1 MKLVIFDCDGTLID
15 SQHLIF
21 AAMHRTFARHG
32 LPPPDQAAVR
42 SVVGLSLPIA
52 IGKLL
57 PPGAES
63 RIEKLT
69 DTYRTTYGELRA
81 DPVHAEPL
89 FPGARETVAALHARP
104 DVVLGIATGKSRRG
118 VTHVLAMHGLDHYF
132 TTVQTADIHPSKPH
146 PAMIEYA
153 MLEAGVGAQDTAMVG
168 DTSYDMIMAAAAGV
182 VAVGAGWGYH
192 SPADLET
199 AGAMAVVPD
208 FPSLG
213 AALNRLL
220 FERKEA
226 P

>member
-15 SQHLIF
+15 SQHVIF
-21 AAMHRTFARHG
+21 AAMRRTFVRHG

-57 PPGAES
+57 PQGTES
-63 RIEKLT
+63 RVETLT
-69 DTYRTTYGELRA
+69 DTYRATFGELRA
-81 DPVHAEPL
+81 DPGHAEPL
-89 FPGARETVAALHARP
+89 FPGAREAVAALHARG

-118 VTHVLAMHGLDHYF
+118 VAHVLALHGLDPYF

-153 MLEAGVGAQDTAMVG
+153 MLETGVPARHTAMVG
-168 DTSYDMIMAAAAGV
+168 DTSYDMIMATAAGV
-182 VAVGAGWGYH
+182 VPIGAGWGYH
-192 SPADLET
+192 SAADLET

-213 AALNRLL
+213 VALDRLL
-220 FERKEA
+220 FEREEA